1 MDLRCEDDCVSKG
14 VRTEEVGKFAV
25 EGRGLLS
32 RQPRWGLGAKGEEVR
47 DLHRRI
53 KGQQNTSPHVVLH
66 GAMCSSTSQPIGSH
80 THTLQLFFLST
91 SAVTAMS
98 KKCHTRP
105 LLANWR
111 SILVQLRCREGSP
124 ASTPIYSGA

>member
-66 GAMCSSTSQPIGSH
+66 GARCSSTSQPTGSH
-80 THTLQLFFLST
+80 THTLQLFF
-91 SAVTAMS
+91 SA
-98 KKCHTRP
+98 HR
-105 LLANWR
+105 
-111 SILVQLRCREGSP
+111 Q
-124 ASTPIYSGA
+124 